1 MLGTPLQIRQLCQQ
15 FKLFLP
21 STLLLSSHV
30 MPLENLLLEI
40 LLSNNSTVSQS
51 PTIFRDANRE

>member
-1 MLGTPLQIRQLCQQ
+1 MLGNPLQIRQLYQQ

-51 PTIFRDANRE
+51 QTIFRDANRE